1 MAHRPKPK
9 STGKD
14 LTRYNKEHAAISRK
28 KKANQPKKLSWTE
41 RLDANRAAYERSKK
55 ESPDGTEGPK
65 DDKDERLIQTANL
78 AKGIKL
84 RREKWMQQEAP
95 WGRYPN
101 GQPKPQPS
109 ATEQLQIQKKN
120 NSEETNKSSETK
132 TEENKK
138 EPKISERQQRIKK
151 LEELSK
157 TDRNYIPTSMDVE
170 SGATGGAKTWK
181 QSQQYKKY
189 QRMLRKLREDEK
201 KGG

>member
-1 MAHRPKPK
+1 MAHRPRPK
-9 STGKD
+9 NKGNAKKYNAQLQQWRTEHKAQKVKTQKRLNTAVVNPKGKD
-14 LTRYNKEHAAISRK
+14 
-28 KKANQPKKLSWTE
+28 
-41 RLDANRAAYERSKK
+41 D
-55 ESPDGTEGPK
+55 D
-65 DDKDERLIQTANL
+65 DDKKTLQKVEF
-78 AKGIKL
+78 AKGIEA
-84 RREKWMQQEAP
+84 RRKRWMQQPAP
-95 WGRYPN
+95 WGRYDN

-109 ATEQLQIQKKN
+109 ATEQLKIQQQN
-120 NSEETNKSSETK
+120 NPKTKSENNTSSESSSEAK
-132 TEENKK
+132 TPEKK
-138 EPKISERQQRIKK
+138 AEPKISERQQRIKK

>member
-1 MAHRPKPK
+1 MAHRPRPK
-9 STGKD
+9 NKGNAKKYNAQMQQWKTEHKAQKERTRKR
-14 LTRYNKEHAAISRK
+14 LTTAVVN
-28 KKANQPKKLSWTE
+28 PK
-41 RLDANRAAYERSKK
+41 
-55 ESPDGTEGPK
+55 GTDD
-65 DDKDERLIQTANL
+65 DDKRTLQKVEF
-78 AKGIKL
+78 AKGIEA
-84 RREKWMQQEAP
+84 RRKRWMQQPAP
-95 WGRYPN
+95 WGRYDN

-109 ATEQLQIQKKN
+109 ATEQLKNREDLKEMSLKETGSSGDSEKVKELQIKPEKEN
-120 NSEETNKSSETK
+120 NK
-132 TEENKK
+132 TK

-181 QSQQYKKY
+181 QCQQYKKY

>member
-1 MAHRPKPK
+1 MAHRPRPK
-9 STGKD
+9 NKGNAKK
-14 LTRYNKEHAAISRK
+14 YNAQMQQWKTEH
-28 KKANQPKKLSWTE
+28 KAQKVKTQKRLNTAVVNPK
-41 RLDANRAAYERSKK
+41 N
-55 ESPDGTEGPK
+55 K
-65 DDKDERLIQTANL
+65 DDKDQRLTQTANL
-78 AKGIKL
+78 AKGIKA
-84 RREKWMQQEAP
+84 RRERWMQQPAP
-95 WGRYPN
+95 WGRFDN
-101 GQPKPQPS
+101 GQPKDQPS
-109 ATEQLQIQKKN
+109 AGEQLKIQKQN
-120 NSEETNKSSETK
+120 NPETETENNTSSKSSSETK
-132 TEENKK
+132 TKENKP